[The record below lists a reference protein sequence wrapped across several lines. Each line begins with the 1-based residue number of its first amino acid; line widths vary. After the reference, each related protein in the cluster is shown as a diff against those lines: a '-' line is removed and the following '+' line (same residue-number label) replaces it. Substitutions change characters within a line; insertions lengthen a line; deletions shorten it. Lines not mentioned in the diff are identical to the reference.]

1 MPSRKSE
8 PHSDVMSTSS
18 KSEDPLPSLDSH
30 VFIPAVLISLLTVA
44 LLIFNREASA
54 NISSK
59 MIAYITADWGWL
71 FVLFCFGAFI
81 FALWLGLGRYGHVKL
96 GQEGDKKEFS
106 NMSWIAMM
114 FSAGIGIG
122 LVNWAFVEPIYYMAT
137 PPLGITPHSAASAE
151 WGHMY
156 AQFHWSLVPW
166 SLYAVAAVPVAYI
179 LYVKK
184 IPYMRIST
192 ACEKAF
198 ENKNYNKTT
207 SNIIAK
213 TIDTLVII
221 GMIGGASTSLGLGVP
236 LVSAFTTNIFNI
248 PNSFMSEIAVLAF
261 WTLIFSVSVYKG
273 LKKGIQVLSDINIG
287 LSIFILLF
295 VLFAGPTVFILSMSA
310 NSLGLM
316 LDNFPRMSFWLDPIN
331 NAGFPNAWT
340 LFYWAWWVTY
350 APTMGLFFGRIS
362 KGRTIKELVFGIIGW
377 GSLGCVSFIT
387 ICGGYA
393 IDLEISGT
401 LNVSKLLIIQGGPA
415 TVVDIINTLPLSGII
430 SILFTVLSF
439 IFLATTVDSAAYVLA
454 SISTKNLKGSDEPAT
469 YNRVTWALIL
479 ALIAIGLLYVDG
491 LTIVQSSTIV
501 TALPLLPILFILAI
515 SLKKHLK
522 ADFGSMASPD
532 ILTLPKK

>member
-179 LYVKK
+179 LSVTP

-273 LKKGIQVLSDINIG
+273 
-287 LSIFILLF
+287 
-295 VLFAGPTVFILSMSA
+295 
-310 NSLGLM
+310 
-316 LDNFPRMSFWLDPIN
+316 
-331 NAGFPNAWT
+331 
-340 LFYWAWWVTY
+340 
-350 APTMGLFFGRIS
+350 
-362 KGRTIKELVFGIIGW
+362 
-377 GSLGCVSFIT
+377 
-387 ICGGYA
+387 
-393 IDLEISGT
+393 
-401 LNVSKLLIIQGGPA
+401 
-415 TVVDIINTLPLSGII
+415 
-430 SILFTVLSF
+430 
-439 IFLATTVDSAAYVLA
+439 
-454 SISTKNLKGSDEPAT
+454 
-469 YNRVTWALIL
+469 
-479 ALIAIGLLYVDG
+479 
-491 LTIVQSSTIV
+491 
-501 TALPLLPILFILAI
+501 
-515 SLKKHLK
+515 
-522 ADFGSMASPD
+522 
-532 ILTLPKK
+532 